1 MAMLSAP
8 AWGGRLASAA
18 RNSGPLRLER
28 SEVMAL
34 ASAPRNWQGRAP
46 YAPPT
51 LTDAGTFVRRTKAVF
66 GFLREGFIGRF
77 W

>member
-1 MAMLSAP
+1 
-8 AWGGRLASAA
+8 
-18 RNSGPLRLER
+18 
-28 SEVMAL
+28 MAL
-34 ASAPRNWQGRAP
+34 AGTARTRQARAP

-66 GFLREGFIGRF
+66 GFLREGFFGRY